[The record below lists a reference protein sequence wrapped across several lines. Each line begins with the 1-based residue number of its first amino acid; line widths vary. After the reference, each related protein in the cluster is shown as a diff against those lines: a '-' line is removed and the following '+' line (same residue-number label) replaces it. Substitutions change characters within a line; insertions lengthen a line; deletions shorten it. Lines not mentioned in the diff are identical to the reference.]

1 MEGLD
6 TEVAWFAAKAH
17 RVSEDTSGKKGY
29 GSELDFTV
37 DYRPF
42 DHFELSSTVGFFF
55 PGRYFQRFEHEEF
68 GGGFKDTAVGTRI
81 VGTVN
86 F

>member
-1 MEGLD
+1 M
-6 TEVAWFAAKAH
+6 
-17 RVSEDTSGKKGY
+17 
-29 GSELDFTV
+29 

-55 PGRYFQRFEHEEF
+55 PGRYFQRFEHEEL